1 METAE
6 EVVLFFANMVLVE
19 DETEDTMEEE
29 PVERVNVEKEYE
41 LWLIREKEKRLL
53 ACANS
58 RQKVK
63 YVLDEEEYILQKDRM
78 GRMTEG
84 SEK

>member
-1 METAE
+1 MRQRTQWKRTWGARVSVE
-6 EVVLFFANMVLVE
+6 E
-19 DETEDTMEEE
+19 
-29 PVERVNVEKEYE
+29 EYE

-58 RQKVK
+58 QQKVK

-78 GRMTEG
+78 GTMIEG